1 MVESN
6 TGVDIK
12 IEKGICHGSLKWKS
26 KGWGLEEELL
36 KTMETG
42 SLALTIGIMQMKKTL
57 KSKRVKRQVFFH
69 FHFFT
74 PTPPYFILVPSSY
87 YIYPAAATLGTLSL
101 FIKFGTLIGT
111 MAASSISRQSH

>member
-26 KGWGLEEELL
+26 MGWGLEEELL

-42 SLALTIGIMQMKKTL
+42 W
-57 KSKRVKRQVFFH
+57 H
-69 FHFFT
+69 
-74 PTPPYFILVPSSY
+74 
-87 YIYPAAATLGTLSL
+87 
-101 FIKFGTLIGT
+101 
-111 MAASSISRQSH
+111 